1 MSLYYQRGG
10 FKAASRT
17 LTTTNHNDFDIMA
30 GHLMMAVLNIL
41 EASRLDAAARQA
53 SYTQYWDFDN
63 VFLDYCAQGMWTNTV
78 TYNAYDLSNIDDS
91 ILTGLR
97 QFTET
102 RPRFTDVIAVRA
114 HDNDGSAAFPAIA
127 TMLRGQNGELLYI
140 CMSAGVTI
148 RFNETNDPAYGLN
161 IHCYNAHGFA
171 TLSGGVLVSSGD
183 LHIWY
188 QPSPEGSSTISY
200 AMGAP
205 HPGRANFLTDHTM
218 WCVDSGWCNLGT
230 GRAPT
235 SVPNL
240 RNSSAYKHVALC
252 KEDILLL
259 GVTTYGTTHYSWVVL
274 GKNLIESFTDS
285 TVAIPGVIQLQQQT
299 GENTNPKF
307 LVTDSVAHSSSSDV
321 KYGDSYSYAHAKQ
334 SGNAAVKGIRFI
346 PMIATHVLY
355 NSLCSDS
362 DATIPIGVYATPVGT
377 PSYLTNES
385 ILAGNGQS
393 LVGFVR
399 GDIVRGICG
408 WGLTL
413 NNTFDN
419 GNYIVQGST
428 GNGGYS
434 QTSIQNSHRLL
445 LGWDS
450 SNEVVL

>member
-17 LTTTNHNDFDIMA
+17 LTTTDHNDFDIMA
-30 GHLMMAVLNIL
+30 GHLMMVVLNIL

-78 TYNAYDLSNIDDS
+78 TYNAYDLSNIDSS
-91 ILTGLR
+91 IVTGLR
-97 QFTET
+97 QFTT
-102 RPRFTDVIAVRA
+102 RTIGQVLAVRA
-114 HDNDGSAAFPAIA
+114 HDNDNNDAYPAIA
-127 TMLRGQNGELLYI
+127 TMLRGQNDELLYI

-148 RFNETNDPAYGLN
+148 RFNETNDAAFGLN
-161 IHCYNAHGFA
+161 IHCNNAHGFA
-171 TLSGGVLVSSGD
+171 TANGGALVSAGD

-188 QPSPEGSSTISY
+188 QPSPEGSSTIGY

-218 WCVDSGWCNLGT
+218 WCVDSGWCNLNT
-230 GRAPT
+230 RRTPT
-235 SVPNL
+235 AVPNL

-252 KEDILLL
+252 KEDIVLL

-274 GKNLIESFTDS
+274 GKNLIESFTDN

-299 GENTNPKF
+299 GENSNPKF
-307 LVTDSVAHSSSSDV
+307 MASDSVAHSSSSDV
-321 KYGDSYSYAHAKQ
+321 KYGNGYSYSHAAQ
-334 SGNAAVKGIRFI
+334 NGNTSAKGIRFI
-346 PMIATHVLY
+346 TLLATYVLY
-355 NSLCSDS
+355 NRLCSDS
-362 DATIPIGVYATPVGT
+362 DATIPIAVYATPVGT
-377 PSYLTNES
+377 ASYLTNKS
-385 ILAGNGQS
+385 ALAGNGQS
-393 LVGFVR
+393 LVGFIR
-399 GDIVRGICG
+399 GDIVRGVCG

-428 GNGGYS
+428 GDEGYS

-445 LGWDS
+445 IGWDS

>member
-17 LTTTNHNDFDIMA
+17 LTTTGHTDFDIMA
-30 GHLMMAVLNIL
+30 GHLMMLVLDIL

-53 SYTQYWDFDN
+53 NYTQYWDFDS
-63 VFLDYCAQGMWTNTV
+63 VFLDYCAQGRWSNTV

-102 RPRFTDVIAVRA
+102 RPRMTDAFAVRA

-148 RFNETNDPAYGLN
+148 RFNETNDAAFGLN
-161 IHCYNAHGFA
+161 IHYKNAHGYGN
-171 TLSGGVLVSSGD
+171 TSGAALVETGG

-218 WCVDSGWCNLGT
+218 WCIDSGWCNLNT
-230 GRAPT
+230 GQTPAT
-235 SVPNL
+235 VPNL
-240 RNSSAYKHVALC
+240 RNSSAYKHIALC

-259 GVTTYGTTHYSWVVL
+259 GVTVDGNSQYSWVVL
-274 GKNLIESFTDS
+274 GKNLIESANDNS
-285 TVAIPGVIQLQQQT
+285 VAIPGIIPLQTQ
-299 GENTNPKF
+299 GNENLNAKF
-307 LVTDSVAHSSSSDV
+307 LHSDSVSNASSADV
-321 KYGDSYSYAHAKQ
+321 KYGNSYSYAHAAQ
-334 SGNAAVKGIRFI
+334 SDNSSTKAIRFV
-346 PMIATHVLY
+346 PMLTTPVLY
-355 NSLCSDS
+355 NPLCADS
-362 DATIPIGVYATPVGT
+362 NALIPIGIYAL
-377 PSYLTNES
+377 PSASSTSLNS
-385 ILAGNGQS
+385 ASVLAGNGQS
-393 LVGFVR
+393 LVGFIR

-408 WGLTL
+408 WWKNL
-413 NNTFDN
+413 NTTFDN
-419 GNYIVQGST
+419 GNYIIQGSAGT
-428 GNGGYS
+428 AAYS
-434 QTSIQNSHRLL
+434 QSSITNSHRVLI
-445 LGWDS
+445 GWDS